1 MWHDF
6 KAREHSS
13 LVMTTV
19 DQREERGISFCAP
32 AGEVT
37 SALPVFYNPVMTHN
51 RDITVLVLKALLA
64 EGRLAPPLRLALP
77 MEATGIRGIRLW
89 KELGQGGIA
98 SLALNDVSPEAAEL
112 MARNLADNS
121 ISDARVTVGCEDA
134 SLFLLRGRKQHY
146 IDIDP
151 FGFPGP
157 FLDAACKRIAPGGI
171 LAVTATDCGA
181 VCGSYPAA
189 GQRKYWALPRR
200 NMAMHETGLR
210 ILARRVQLVAG
221 QYARAAHPIFSYAK
235 DHYMRIFFSIE
246 AGRTAADRIVEQHGW
261 LSLCRKCLRWE
272 VAGLP
277 FQKACACGAPTT
289 HLGPL
294 FLGPLWDAPLVE
306 RVRETNPHQDLE
318 KFLTVLAEE
327 SRIPAVG
334 FYDLHEMVKA
344 HGLKHIPRRE
354 EVIARLAE
362 QGFEATGTHFTGKGV
377 RTRAGFDEVLSVL
390 RELSAQQPQQ

>member
-1 MWHDF
+1 M
-6 KAREHSS
+6 
-13 LVMTTV
+13 
-19 DQREERGISFCAP
+19 DQREERGIAFRAP

-37 SALPVFYNPVMTHN
+37 SALPVFYNPVMMHN
-51 RDITVLVLKALLA
+51 RDITVLALAALLA
-64 EGRLAPPLRLALP
+64 EGRLTPPLRLALP

-89 KELGQGGIA
+89 KDIGQEKIA
-98 SLALNDVSPEAAEL
+98 SLTLNDISPEAAEL
-112 MARNLADNS
+112 MRKNLADNG
-121 ISDARVTVGCEDA
+121 IASDSEARVTVSCEDA
-134 SLFLLRGRKQHY
+134 SLFLLKARKQHY

-189 GQRKYWALPRR
+189 GQRKYWALARR

-221 QYARAAHPIFSYAK
+221 QYARAAHPILSYAK

-261 LSLCRKCLRWE
+261 LSLCEKCLRWQA
-272 VAGLP
+272 AGLP
-277 FQKACACGAPTT
+277 FQETCACGAPTA

-294 FLGPLWDAPLVE
+294 FLGSLWDAPLVE
-306 RVRETNPHQDLE
+306 RVREANPYPDLE
-318 KFLTVLAEE
+318 KFLTILANE
-327 SRIPAVG
+327 SRIRSIG

-354 EVIARLAE
+354 EVIAALAE
-362 QGFEATGTHFTGKGV
+362 KGFEATGTHFTGKGV
-377 RTRAGFDEVLSVL
+377 RTGAPFDSMLSVL
-390 RELSAQQPQQ
+390 RELCAEQSQQ